1 MTYLLLCFGLA
12 LLVGGGELLVR
23 GSIAVATHLKLS
35 PLLIGLTL
43 VGFGTSMPE
52 LVTSVEAAL
61 AGVPGIAV
69 GNVVGSNI
77 ANILLIMGL
86 AAIIMPVTI
95 EKTSLK
101 REGFA
106 LALATFL
113 CLIFVLLGQFT
124 LWIGVS
130 LVMCLIA
137 YIYIAYRQESNKV
150 PATDNSETLSKP
162 SFNMGLCAIMVFAGF
177 ALTILGAKFLVQS
190 SITIATAFG
199 ISNTV
204 IGLTVVA
211 VGTSLPELVISVMA
225 ALRGQSALAF
235 GNVIGSNIY
244 NIFGILGV
252 TAIIKPIAVPV
263 EIRDFDIWVLALTAL
278 FLLFAAVTHKKISR
292 LEGGLMLLAYA
303 AYIVSLIAR
312 ASS

>member
-1 MTYLLLCFGLA
+1 
-12 LLVGGGELLVR
+12 
-23 GSIAVATHLKLS
+23 
-35 PLLIGLTL
+35 
-43 VGFGTSMPE
+43 
-52 LVTSVEAAL
+52 
-61 AGVPGIAV
+61 
-69 GNVVGSNI
+69 
-77 ANILLIMGL
+77 
-86 AAIIMPVTI
+86 
-95 EKTSLK
+95 
-101 REGFA
+101 
-106 LALATFL
+106 
-113 CLIFVLLGQFT
+113 
-124 LWIGVS
+124 
-130 LVMCLIA
+130 MCLIA

-150 PATDNSETLSKP
+150 PVPDNSETLSKP
-162 SFNMGLCAIMVFAGF
+162 SFNMGSCAIMVFAGF

-263 EIRDFDIWVLALTAL
+263 EPFRRWAHATCLCSVYCES
-278 FLLFAAVTHKKISR
+278 H
-292 LEGGLMLLAYA
+292 
-303 AYIVSLIAR
+303 
-312 ASS
+312 SSCF

>member
-1 MTYLLLCFGLA
+1 
-12 LLVGGGELLVR
+12 
-23 GSIAVATHLKLS
+23 
-35 PLLIGLTL
+35 
-43 VGFGTSMPE
+43 
-52 LVTSVEAAL
+52 
-61 AGVPGIAV
+61 
-69 GNVVGSNI
+69 
-77 ANILLIMGL
+77 
-86 AAIIMPVTI
+86 
-95 EKTSLK
+95 
-101 REGFA
+101 
-106 LALATFL
+106 
-113 CLIFVLLGQFT
+113 
-124 LWIGVS
+124 
-130 LVMCLIA
+130 
-137 YIYIAYRQESNKV
+137 
-150 PATDNSETLSKP
+150 
-162 SFNMGLCAIMVFAGF
+162 MVFAGF